1 MAQSRNYFLR
11 CKTNLKENLN
21 EKNVLFYQRFI
32 ARFSRKKVLICFRY
46 RIKNM
51 SIIGKLTSN
60 SYTDYGGPYFATNKY
75 ISIIFYRE
83 DVKEIYKTNKNITI
97 II

>member
-1 MAQSRNYFLR
+1 MKRTFYFTKDSLPA
-11 CKTNLKENLN
+11 L
-21 EKNVLFYQRFI
+21 VG
-32 ARFSRKKVLICFRY
+32 KKVLICFRY

-60 SYTDYGGPYFATNKY
+60 SYTDYGGPYFVTNKY